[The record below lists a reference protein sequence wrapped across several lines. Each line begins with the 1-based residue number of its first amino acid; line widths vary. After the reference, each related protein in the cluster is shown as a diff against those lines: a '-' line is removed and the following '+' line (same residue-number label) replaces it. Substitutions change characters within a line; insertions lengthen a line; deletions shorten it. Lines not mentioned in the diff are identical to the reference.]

1 MLFSVLL
8 RRTPI
13 RLKDKGM
20 ILIKTQRRRCSRNKQ
35 KVTDDEKM
43 VRLQIN
49 VREYRMG
56 ESKKDNPEKQA
67 TSDTQDGE
75 KHSENTT

>member
-1 MLFSVLL
+1 MLLSVLL

-13 RLKDKGM
+13 RLNDKEM
-20 ILIKTQRRRCSRNKQ
+20 IIIKTQRRRCSRNKQ

-56 ESKKDNPEKQA
+56 QSKKDIPEKQA
-67 TSDTQDGE
+67 TSGTQDGE
-75 KHSENTT
+75 KHRENTT